1 MSFGHIFAAMKFDK
15 ANYVKKDIL
24 SSGKLHVGLLCFE
37 PGQGQKSHAHEQN
50 DKVYFIHEG
59 VATTTVG
66 KETKELG
73 PGACALAK
81 AGEAHEI
88 WNKGRDRLTVVVFT
102 SPPVGEHA
110 K

>member
-1 MSFGHIFAAMKFDK
+1 MKFDK

-24 SSGKLHVGLLCFE
+24 GSERIHVGLLCFE
-37 PGQGQKSHAHEQN
+37 SGQGQKSHAHEAN
-50 DKVYFIHEG
+50 DKVYFVFEG
-59 VATTTVG
+59 TATATIG

-81 AGEAHEI
+81 AGEPHEI
-88 WNKGRDRLTVVVFT
+88 WNKGRDRLTVVVFVA
-102 SPPVGEHA
+102 PPEPGHP